1 MPTLATATLTR
12 RRLLTLGAA
21 LAATTAFNV
30 RAAPDWPAGKTITWV
45 VPYPAGGS
53 TDVLGR
59 AIAQQLDA
67 LLATRV
73 IVDNRPGATGTIG
86 AARVARA
93 EPDGLT
99 LLGTSIGPQAIAPH
113 VMGKL
118 TYDPV
123 ADFAPVIMIGTI
135 PHLLVVGAA
144 QPFKTLDDLLKAA
157 KAAPQ
162 SLAYASGG
170 TGTILHMQGE
180 LLQQRTGARFLHVPY
195 KGDTPA
201 LQDTLAGQVQFAFI
215 PAAAALPHV
224 RTGALRALAA
234 TSARRLPALPD
245 VPTIEEAGMPD
256 FVVEQWQAVFAPA
269 STPAAVIERLNI
281 DIAKALQSPALI
293 ALAEQ
298 LGITLAGG
306 SPQALDQTR
315 KADFD
320 KWGKVIRDAG
330 IKPA

>member
-1 MPTLATATLTR
+1 MQAPLTLTR
-12 RRLLTLGAA
+12 RRVLGLGAA
-21 LAATTAFNV
+21 LAVSSATAS
-30 RAAPDWPAGKTITWV
+30 RAAADWPAGKTITWV

-59 AIAQQLDA
+59 AIAQQLDG
-67 LLATRV
+67 LLNTRV

-93 EPDGLT
+93 EADGLT

-113 VMGKL
+113 ILGKL
-118 TYDPV
+118 SYDPV
-123 ADFAPVIMIGTI
+123 ADFAPVIMVGTI
-135 PHLLVVGAA
+135 AHLLVVAAA
-144 QPFKTLDDLLKAA
+144 QPYKTLAELVTAARKA
-157 KAAPQ
+157 PE

-180 LLQQRTGARFLHVPY
+180 LLQQKSGARLLHVPY

-215 PAAAALPHV
+215 PVAAALPHV
-224 RTGALRALAA
+224 QTGALRALAV
-234 TSARRLPALPD
+234 TSSQRLPALPD
-245 VPTIEEAGMPD
+245 VPVMAEAGYSD
-256 FVVEQWQAVFAPA
+256 FVVEQWQALFAPA
-269 STPAAVIERLNI
+269 ATPAPIIERLNRS
-281 DIAKALQSPALI
+281 IAQALQSPALTE
-293 ALAEQ
+293 LSRQ

-315 KADFD
+315 RADFD
-320 KWGKVIRDAG
+320 KWGAVIREAG
-330 IKPA
+330 IKPV

>member
-1 MPTLATATLTR
+1 MQDPDTLSR
-12 RRLLTLGAA
+12 RSFLAAAAA
-21 LAATTAFNV
+21 LTASAAFGV
-30 RAAPDWPAGKTITWV
+30 RAAQAWPGGKTITWV

-113 VMGKL
+113 VLGKL

-123 ADFAPVIMIGTI
+123 ADFAPIILIGTI
-135 PHLLVVGAA
+135 PHLLVVGKA
-144 QPFKTLDDLLKAA
+144 QPYKTVAELIAA
-157 KAAPQ
+157 ARRAPE

-180 LLQQRTGARFLHVPY
+180 LLQQKTGARFLHVPY

-224 RTGALRALAA
+224 QTGALRALAT
-234 TSARRLPALPD
+234 TSAQRLPALAD
-245 VPTIEEAGMPD
+245 VPTMAEAGFAD

-269 STPAAVIERLNI
+269 ATPAPVIERLNAAI
-281 DIAKALQSPALI
+281 GRALKSPALL
-293 ALAEQ
+293 ALSEQ

-306 SPQALDQTR
+306 TAQALDQTR
-315 KADFD
+315 RADFD
-320 KWGKVIRDAG
+320 KWGKVIREAG